1 MSANQS
7 RLALRIDIF
16 EKTDQ
21 RAEAL
26 SELTPPEL
34 IEAILEE
41 FRELEYLG
49 DVPAD
54 YLLRKAEDATLL
66 DEKRP
71 LSRQQLPG
79 NTHLVLVEQE
89 HPLPE
94 GTRRPSTPIYLREQ
108 PAGKVYKLHWLPAI
122 IGRTGQQQAQQERLA
137 VNLNAQRGG
146 LRVSRRH
153 AQITEVSGKFYVE
166 SLASNPTSVE
176 DSSGQRTT
184 LPPNTRHP
192 LYHGDYIYLERSD
205 ITLKFIV
212 RNEESM

>member
-26 SELTPPEL
+26 PELTPPDL
-34 IEAILEE
+34 IAVILEE

-49 DVPAD
+49 DTSAD
-54 YLLRKAEDATLL
+54 YQLRRADDATLL

-71 LSRQQLPG
+71 LNRQQLASD
-79 NTHLVLVEQE
+79 THLVLVE
-89 HPLPE
+89 HDYPLPE
-94 GTRRPSTPIYLREQ
+94 GTQRPSMPIYLREQ

-122 IGRTGQQQAQQERLA
+122 IGRPGQQQAHQEWLA
-137 VNLNAQRGG
+137 VNLNAHRAG

-153 AQITEVSGKFYVE
+153 AQITEVNGKFYVE
-166 SLASNPTSVE
+166 SLSSNPTSVE
-176 DSSGQRTT
+176 DSTGQQTS
-184 LPPNTRHP
+184 LSLNTRHP
-192 LYHGDYIYLERSD
+192 LNHGDCIYLERSD